1 MEKLFSDSF
10 IKNLNLAIEFFIQI
24 ILIVWQVEAYQK
36 LF

>member
-10 IKNLNLAIEFFIQI
+10 IKNLNLLIEFFIQI